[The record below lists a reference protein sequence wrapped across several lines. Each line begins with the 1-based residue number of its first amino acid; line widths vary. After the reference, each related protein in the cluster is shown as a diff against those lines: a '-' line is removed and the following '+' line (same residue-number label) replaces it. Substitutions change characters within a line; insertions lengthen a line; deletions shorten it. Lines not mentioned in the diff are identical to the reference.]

1 MATQQ
6 SNRRRARITPDRRNQ
21 ELLRSLRDLLGQP
34 ARRAML
40 QEATAM
46 LNRSLEPESVSIIQ
60 LGPLDG
66 AQRVVAQA
74 GSISILRRLMGSAE
88 FRQVL
93 TTVFRYRHPVM
104 FSDLTKAG
112 RRNSLR
118 AVLGR
123 SQGRVIICRID
134 GIRRPYGALTVRAR
148 PGALFGRAEAQLVD
162 GVAALLSVVLGRLEK
177 ESRVRETLSQYR
189 QLVEGGDDVMFL
201 AAVKPRLRI
210 TYVSPGIE
218 LLTGYRPS
226 DFYEKPGLIEKVVHP
241 DDLPAIRADLAQPER
256 ITGRLWIRLMS
267 KGGRLVWVSV
277 SRSPIHDPRGRVI
290 AVQGSI
296 VRAWDQVVEREAL
309 RSRAE
314 ATTAILQGRRLNG
327 ALLLIVRHLRYL
339 LDAEEVLVAADGGRK
354 GTLQVLCRDGID
366 RGGPQDGHKM
376 RHDPLARQA
385 LRTGQPVVRGGELA
399 TIIPWSSDRNGLL
412 IGRGLAG
419 DEGDRGQV
427 TASVDRFARE
437 IATAFES
444 MRLDKER
451 VRKAIGADRSRIA
464 RELHDGV
471 VQTLFAVAFRLQLH
485 ADEVPKALRTTI
497 QQTTAGIREAIND
510 IQAYVHGLEPSLVM
524 LGGLAASL
532 KQLAVEFESS
542 SGMPVTVE
550 LEPNAVAAL
559 DGVATDI
566 VQIVREALSNV
577 RRHARARRV
586 ALTVREAANTTAL
599 EVRDDGQGFSPE
611 AAQGLGLRNLR
622 IRAGLLGG
630 KLELHSEPG
639 KGSLVR
645 LLVPEPQQ
653 RPESAES
660 LPV

>member
-1 MATQQ
+1 V
-6 SNRRRARITPDRRNQ
+6 
-21 ELLRSLRDLLGQP
+21 
-34 ARRAML
+34 L

-46 LNRSLEPESVSIIQ
+46 LHRSLEPESVSIIR

-66 AQRVVAQA
+66 GQRVVAQA
-74 GSISILRRLMGSAE
+74 GSISILRRLMRRAE

-93 TTVFRYRHPVM
+93 TTVFRHRHPVI

-148 PGALFGRAEAQLVD
+148 PGALFGRADAKLVD
-162 GVAALLSVVLGRLEK
+162 GVAALLSVMLGRLEK

-201 AAVKPRLRI
+201 AAVRPRFRI

-241 DDLPAIRADLAQPER
+241 DDLPAVRVDLAQPER
-256 ITGRLWIRLMS
+256 IRGTLWIRLIGR
-267 KGGRLVWVSV
+267 GGRLAWVSV
-277 SRSPIHDPRGRVI
+277 SRSPIHDPRGKVI

-296 VRAWDQVVEREAL
+296 GRAWDQVVEREVV

-339 LDAEEVLVAADGGRK
+339 LEAEEVLVAADGGRK
-354 GTLQVLCRDGID
+354 GGLQILCRDGID
-366 RGGPQDGHKM
+366 RGGPHDGHKI
-376 RHDPLARQA
+376 RQDPLARQA

-427 TASVDRFARE
+427 TASVNRFARE

-471 VQTLFAVAFRLQLH
+471 VQTLFAAAFRLQLH

-497 QQTTAGIREAIND
+497 QETTAGIREAIND
-510 IQAYVHGLEPSLVM
+510 IQAYVHGLEPSLVT

-542 SGMPVTVE
+542 SGLPVTVE

-586 ALTVREAANTTAL
+586 ALTIREAAHTTAL
-599 EVRDDGQGFSPE
+599 EVRDDGRGFSPE

-622 IRAGLLGG
+622 TRAGLLGG
-630 KLELHSEPG
+630 QLELHSEPG

>member
-1 MATQQ
+1 
-6 SNRRRARITPDRRNQ
+6 
-21 ELLRSLRDLLGQP
+21 
-34 ARRAML
+34 ML

-93 TTVFRYRHPVM
+93 TMVFRYRHPVM

-296 VRAWDQVVEREAL
+296 GRAWDQVVELEAL

-399 TIIPWSSDRNGLL
+399 TIIPWSSDRNAVL
-412 IGRGLAG
+412 IGRGLA
-419 DEGDRGQV
+419 EGDRGQV
-427 TASVDRFARE
+427 SASVDRFARE

-485 ADEVPKALRTTI
+485 ADEVPKSLRTTI

-586 ALTVREAANTTAL
+586 ALTVREAAHTTAL

-630 KLELHSEPG
+630 QLELHSEPG